1 MNYILFDGEYRD
13 NLLPLTY
20 TKPVADLRIG
30 ILTIREKWE
39 KHLGFTT
46 TTITEDYLSEK
57 FPMVEMEE
65 NIMINASFLPSEDL
79 VELVKNLKASEA
91 IYKSGEL
98 IAFFSKEQE
107 EIDFDSFH
115 KYEYAE
121 ELIQIK
127 HCWDLF
133 SFNGEALEAD
143 FDLIT
148 EGRKSA
154 DIPETVHCMNK
165 ERIFVEDGVELEIG
179 VLNAN
184 KGAIYIGKYAQVME
198 GSMIRGPFAMGAYSV
213 VKMGT
218 KVYGPTTL
226 GPKCK
231 IGGEVNNAILSG
243 YCSKG
248 HDGYLGNAVI
258 GEWCNIGADSN
269 NSNLKNNYANVK
281 MWQYAA
287 ERFVDTGLQFC
298 GLIMGDHTK
307 CGINTMF
314 NTGSVIGVSANIYG
328 SNFPR
333 NFIPSFSWGGAAGLK
348 TYSLPKAF
356 ETMDLVMKRKNEE
369 FNDEDRK
376 IMEHIFEL
384 SAGFRS
390 K

>member
-39 KHLGFTT
+39 KYLGFTT
-46 TTITEDYLSEK
+46 TTITEEYLSEK
-57 FPMVEMEE
+57 FPMVEMEQ
-65 NIMINASFLPSEDL
+65 NIMINGSVLPTPGL
-79 VELVKNLKASEA
+79 VAMINELKTSEA

-98 IAFFSKEQE
+98 LAFFSNENQ
-107 EIDFDSFH
+107 EIDFETFH

-121 ELIQIK
+121 DLIQIK
-127 HCWDLF
+127 HSWDLF
-133 SFNGEALEAD
+133 TYNGEALEAD

-148 EGRKSA
+148 EGRESA
-154 DIPETVHCMNK
+154 PIPDTVHCMNK
-165 ERIFVEDGVELEIG
+165 DRIFLEEDVEIEIG

-184 KGAIYIGKYAQVME
+184 KGAIYIGKHAQVME
-198 GSMIRGPFAMGAYSV
+198 GSMIRGPFAMGEHSV

-231 IGGEVNNAILSG
+231 IGGEVNNAIFSG
-243 YCSKG
+243 FCSKG

-281 MWQYAA
+281 IWEYSA

-298 GLIMGDHTK
+298 GLIMGDHSK

-314 NTGSVIGVSANIYG
+314 NTGTVIGVSANIYG

-333 NFIPSFSWGGAAGLK
+333 NFIPSFSWGGAAGLT
-348 TYSLPKAF
+348 TYALSKAF
-356 ETMDLVMKRKNEE
+356 ETAELVI
-369 FNDEDRK
+369 DRK
-376 IMEHIFEL
+376 HEDFTEEDKKIMKHIFDV
-384 SAGFRS
+384 SS
-390 K
+390 KYRAK

>member
-39 KHLGFTT
+39 KYLGFTT
-46 TTITEDYLSEK
+46 TTITEEYLSEK
-57 FPMVEMEE
+57 FPMVEMEQ
-65 NIMINASFLPSEDL
+65 NIMINASVLPTPGL
-79 VELVKNLKASEA
+79 VAMINELKASEA

-98 IAFFSKEQE
+98 IAFFSKENQ
-107 EIDFDSFH
+107 EIDFETFH

-121 ELIQIK
+121 DLIQIK
-127 HCWDLF
+127 HSWDLF
-133 SFNGEALEAD
+133 SFNGEALESD

-148 EGRKSA
+148 EGRESA
-154 DIPETVHCMNK
+154 NIPDTVHCMNK
-165 ERIFVEDGVELEIG
+165 DRIFLEEDVEIEIG

-184 KGAIYIGKYAQVME
+184 KGAIYIGKHAQVME
-198 GSMIRGPFAMGAYSV
+198 GSMIRGPFAMGEHSV

-231 IGGEVNNAILSG
+231 IGGEVNNAIFSG
-243 YCSKG
+243 FCSKG

-281 MWQYAA
+281 IWEYSA

-298 GLIMGDHTK
+298 GLIMGDHSK

-314 NTGSVIGVSANIYG
+314 NTGTVIGVSANIYG

-333 NFIPSFSWGGAAGLK
+333 NFIPSFSWGGAAGLT
-348 TYSLPKAF
+348 TYALSKAF
-356 ETMDLVMKRKNEE
+356 ETAELVI
-369 FNDEDRK
+369 DRK
-376 IMEHIFEL
+376 HEDFTEEDKKIMKHIFDV
-384 SAGFRS
+384 SS
-390 K
+390 KYRAK